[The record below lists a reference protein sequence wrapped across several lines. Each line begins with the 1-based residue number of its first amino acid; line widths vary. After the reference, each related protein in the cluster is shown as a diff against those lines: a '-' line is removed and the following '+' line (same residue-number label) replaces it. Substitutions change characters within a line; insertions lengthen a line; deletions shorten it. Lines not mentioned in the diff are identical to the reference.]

1 MLTEN
6 RSFVLKY
13 GSITSAIV
21 NSPFELG
28 HTGLL
33 HKAKK
38 AGFFHFFGNLKKTFF
53 PQKSR
58 FFPSRIITTCP
69 IRLQNRKQP
78 KKYDSAVLN

>member
-13 GSITSAIV
+13 GSIMSAIV

-38 AGFFHFFGNLKKTFF
+38 SQLFHFLTKFFLRKKKKFPKKPFF
-53 PQKSR
+53 FSSR
-58 FFPSRIITTCP
+58 FITKCYAN
-69 IRLQNRKQP
+69 LQMFMRV
-78 KKYDSAVLN
+78 Y

>member
-13 GSITSAIV
+13 GSITSAVV

-33 HKAKK
+33 HKVKK
-38 AGFFHFFGNLKKTFF
+38 AGFFHFLAKFFFRKKTVFF
-53 PQKSR
+53 P
-58 FFPSRIITTCP
+58 
-69 IRLQNRKQP
+69 
-78 KKYDSAVLN
+78 KKKPVFSKPFQH